1 MSSSHGGE
9 IASRPREGLENEL
22 DGIHLS
28 RVRSKTIL
36 IEDITA
42 LRMTL
47 RGPHGDVPVT
57 SEGLPTWAESDD
69 KAFESYSTFTNSLR
83 YVVVPNDDTRE
94 LGDTVDRFHATMPFS
109 QGERRWFHDVYGEAT
124 KLECDV
130 PGFSLPEIL
139 ADAEATI
146 ISNGLHQ
153 IVRGRELMRRWAAW
167 RRQTDEFAGQGTLS
181 QAQRYVDKIENLVLR
196 DHNPEAIVSPND
208 TQA

>member
-1 MSSSHGGE
+1 MSSPHGGE
-9 IASRPREGLENEL
+9 TAPRPREDLENGL
-22 DGIHLS
+22 NGIYWA
-28 RVRSKTIL
+28 RGRSKTIL

-42 LRMTL
+42 LRTTL
-47 RGPHGDVPVT
+47 RKPHGDVPVT

-94 LGDTVDRFHATMPFS
+94 LGDTVDRFHATVPFS

-124 KLECDV
+124 KLECDA

-139 ADAEATI
+139 AGVEATI

-153 IVRGRELMRRWAAW
+153 MVRGRELMRRWAAW
-167 RRQTDEFAGQGTLS
+167 RRQTDEFADQGTLS
-181 QAQRYVDKIENLVLR
+181 QAQRYVNKIENLVMR
-196 DHNPEAIVSPND
+196 DHNPGAIVSPNEA
-208 TQA
+208 QA